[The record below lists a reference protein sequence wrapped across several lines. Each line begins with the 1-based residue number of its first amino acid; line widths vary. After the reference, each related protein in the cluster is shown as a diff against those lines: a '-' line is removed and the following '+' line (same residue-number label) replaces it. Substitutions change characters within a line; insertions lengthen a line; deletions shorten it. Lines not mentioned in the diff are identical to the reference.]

1 MVTSR
6 SPLKVKLSGFGAVPP
21 PVPDFAAPLI
31 NYGDPKLPDDVW
43 SLGATLCKYLVGL
56 PWHTKSDDFD
66 WCKGLVEYL
75 DVCPTDG
82 TVQFLKQLLV
92 IPPYRRPSASKCKNL
107 LGGLLNRSPT
117 PTRSPSPPPQTTSPG
132 GLPGLDSTRGHPV
145 EPRPSRRI
153 PSPTLPTICRP
164 CPGRTAICPARYKR
178 PPPRS
183 GRDPRKGRRS
193 DRGCEKRKPRG
204 QPRSLWGVEH
214 RRRKVFFCTSWAE
227 TGTVRRLQLTR
238 SGLVGGLVLRLDIID
253 IFLEFAIRVYAI
265 A

>member
-132 GLPGLDSTRGHPV
+132 GLPGLDST
-145 EPRPSRRI
+145 S
-153 PSPTLPTICRP
+153 
-164 CPGRTAICPARYKR
+164 R
-178 PPPRS
+178 PPRRAETEQAHSVPNFADYLPSLS
-183 GRDPRKGRRS
+183 GS
-193 DRGCEKRKPRG
+193 DCDLPGTLQAPAAEKRK
-204 QPRSLWGVEH
+204 RSTQG
-214 RRRKVFFCTSWAE
+214 SS
-227 TGTVRRLQLTR
+227 QR
-238 SGLVGGLVLRLDIID
+238 SGVREKKAQRPTAESLGSRAQASQGFLLHVMGGDRHSPEVAVDEERIGWRIGP
-253 IFLEFAIRVYAI
+253 
-265 A
+265 